1 MEVLGSYDPHRKK
14 AVLKAERIKYW
25 IEKGAQVSDS
35 VWNLLIKEKIIKG
48 AKRAV
53 KMPAKKEKEGDNSA
67 IAESKE
73 IKEAEKTEEKVEEVK
88 ETKQEEKKDVADSKK
103 EEKTEEKKE
112 EKNS

>member
-1 MEVLGSYDPHRKK
+1 MEVLGSYDPHGKK

-35 VWNLLIKEKIIKG
+35 VWNLLIKEKIIEG

-73 IKEAEKTEEKVEEVK
+73 IKEAEKTGEKIEEAK
-88 ETKQEEKKDVADSKK
+88 EAKQEESKNEKKDVTESKK
-103 EEKTEEKKE
+103 KEKAEE
-112 EKNS
+112 